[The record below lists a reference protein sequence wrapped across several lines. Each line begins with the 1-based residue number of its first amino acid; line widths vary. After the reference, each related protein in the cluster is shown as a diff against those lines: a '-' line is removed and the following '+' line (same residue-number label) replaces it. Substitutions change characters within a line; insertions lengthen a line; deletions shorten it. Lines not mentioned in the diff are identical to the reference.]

1 MENSKKIVVLDG
13 YTLCAGELNFDALRA
28 FGDVTVYDRA
38 AQADVARLIGDA
50 QIVLTNKAQIT
61 ADVMAACPQM
71 EYVGVTATGYNIVD
85 VAEAKR
91 RGIVVTNA
99 PAYSTQAVAQH
110 TFALLL
116 ESLNRV
122 GAYSGQVRGGAW
134 QASADFCFFS
144 EPMEEIA
151 GKTIGLI
158 GFGHIGQSVAKIAL
172 AFGMNVLVCVPHP
185 KAGWDDVRFVTLD
198 ELMKE
203 SDVVS
208 LHCPLTEENR
218 RMIDEK
224 AIARMKPGMR
234 IINTARGGL
243 VDESAMAAALESGR
257 VERVLFLPT
266 GNPPHKKEGLA
277 DKFDRLRMVE
287 LAVEHEAGMAV
298 CREEIDRDGV
308 IYTVDTL
315 AALKRKMPDCTLTYL
330 IGADTLRA
338 LGTWRRVETVIE
350 RCKFLVIMREG
361 ETREEVIRLA
371 GLWTQRGAQI
381 DFLDARKMDISS
393 TQIREQIQKGLPFE
407 RLVPQAVAD
416 YIHEHGLYGAKT
428 GMELNR

>member
-1 MENSKKIVVLDG
+1 MPE
-13 YTLCAGELNFDALRA
+13 
-28 FGDVTVYDRA
+28 
-38 AQADVARLIGDA
+38 
-50 QIVLTNKAQIT
+50 
-61 ADVMAACPQM
+61 
-71 EYVGVTATGYNIVD
+71 
-85 VAEAKR
+85 
-91 RGIVVTNA
+91 
-99 PAYSTQAVAQH
+99 
-110 TFALLL
+110 
-116 ESLNRV
+116 
-122 GAYSGQVRGGAW
+122 
-134 QASADFCFFS
+134 
-144 EPMEEIA
+144 
-151 GKTIGLI
+151 IGLMGGSFNPI
-158 GFGHIGQSVAKIAL
+158 HCGHVAL
-172 AFGMNVLVCVPHP
+172 A
-185 KAGWDDVRFVTLD
+185 R
-198 ELMKE
+198 
-203 SDVVS
+203 
-208 LHCPLTEENR
+208 
-218 RMIDEK
+218 
-224 AIARMKPGMR
+224 
-234 IINTARGGL
+234 
-243 VDESAMAAALESGR
+243 AALESSR

-350 RCKFLVIMREG
+350 RCKFLVMMREG

-416 YIHEHGLYGAKT
+416 YIHEHGLYRAKT

>member
-1 MENSKKIVVLDG
+1 MPE
-13 YTLCAGELNFDALRA
+13 
-28 FGDVTVYDRA
+28 
-38 AQADVARLIGDA
+38 
-50 QIVLTNKAQIT
+50 
-61 ADVMAACPQM
+61 
-71 EYVGVTATGYNIVD
+71 
-85 VAEAKR
+85 
-91 RGIVVTNA
+91 
-99 PAYSTQAVAQH
+99 
-110 TFALLL
+110 
-116 ESLNRV
+116 
-122 GAYSGQVRGGAW
+122 
-134 QASADFCFFS
+134 
-144 EPMEEIA
+144 
-151 GKTIGLI
+151 IGLMGGSFNPI
-158 GFGHIGQSVAKIAL
+158 HCGHVAL
-172 AFGMNVLVCVPHP
+172 A
-185 KAGWDDVRFVTLD
+185 R
-198 ELMKE
+198 
-203 SDVVS
+203 
-208 LHCPLTEENR
+208 
-218 RMIDEK
+218 
-224 AIARMKPGMR
+224 
-234 IINTARGGL
+234 
-243 VDESAMAAALESGR
+243 AALESGR

-298 CREEIDRDGV
+298 CQEEIDRDGV

-350 RCKFLVIMREG
+350 RCKFLVMMREG

>member
-1 MENSKKIVVLDG
+1 MPE
-13 YTLCAGELNFDALRA
+13 
-28 FGDVTVYDRA
+28 
-38 AQADVARLIGDA
+38 
-50 QIVLTNKAQIT
+50 
-61 ADVMAACPQM
+61 
-71 EYVGVTATGYNIVD
+71 
-85 VAEAKR
+85 
-91 RGIVVTNA
+91 
-99 PAYSTQAVAQH
+99 
-110 TFALLL
+110 
-116 ESLNRV
+116 
-122 GAYSGQVRGGAW
+122 
-134 QASADFCFFS
+134 
-144 EPMEEIA
+144 
-151 GKTIGLI
+151 IGLMGGSFNPI
-158 GFGHIGQSVAKIAL
+158 HCGHVAL
-172 AFGMNVLVCVPHP
+172 A
-185 KAGWDDVRFVTLD
+185 R
-198 ELMKE
+198 
-203 SDVVS
+203 
-208 LHCPLTEENR
+208 
-218 RMIDEK
+218 
-224 AIARMKPGMR
+224 
-234 IINTARGGL
+234 
-243 VDESAMAAALESGR
+243 AALESGR

-266 GNPPHKKEGLA
+266 GNPPHKREGLA

-350 RCKFLVIMREG
+350 RCKFLVMMREG

>member
-1 MENSKKIVVLDG
+1 MPD
-13 YTLCAGELNFDALRA
+13 
-28 FGDVTVYDRA
+28 
-38 AQADVARLIGDA
+38 IG
-50 QIVLTNKAQIT
+50 
-61 ADVMAACPQM
+61 VM
-71 EYVGVTATGYNIVD
+71 
-85 VAEAKR
+85 
-91 RGIVVTNA
+91 
-99 PAYSTQAVAQH
+99 
-110 TFALLL
+110 
-116 ESLNRV
+116 
-122 GAYSGQVRGGAW
+122 GG
-134 QASADFCFFS
+134 SFNPIHC
-144 EPMEEIA
+144 
-151 GKTIGLI
+151 
-158 GFGHIGQSVAKIAL
+158 GHVAL
-172 AFGMNVLVCVPHP
+172 A
-185 KAGWDDVRFVTLD
+185 R
-198 ELMKE
+198 
-203 SDVVS
+203 
-208 LHCPLTEENR
+208 
-218 RMIDEK
+218 
-224 AIARMKPGMR
+224 
-234 IINTARGGL
+234 
-243 VDESAMAAALESGR
+243 AALESGR

-350 RCKFLVIMREG
+350 RCKFLVMMREG

>member
-1 MENSKKIVVLDG
+1 M
-13 YTLCAGELNFDALRA
+13 
-28 FGDVTVYDRA
+28 
-38 AQADVARLIGDA
+38 
-50 QIVLTNKAQIT
+50 
-61 ADVMAACPQM
+61 
-71 EYVGVTATGYNIVD
+71 
-85 VAEAKR
+85 
-91 RGIVVTNA
+91 
-99 PAYSTQAVAQH
+99 
-110 TFALLL
+110 
-116 ESLNRV
+116 
-122 GAYSGQVRGGAW
+122 GG
-134 QASADFCFFS
+134 SFNPIHC
-144 EPMEEIA
+144 
-151 GKTIGLI
+151 
-158 GFGHIGQSVAKIAL
+158 GHVAL
-172 AFGMNVLVCVPHP
+172 A
-185 KAGWDDVRFVTLD
+185 R
-198 ELMKE
+198 
-203 SDVVS
+203 
-208 LHCPLTEENR
+208 
-218 RMIDEK
+218 
-224 AIARMKPGMR
+224 
-234 IINTARGGL
+234 
-243 VDESAMAAALESGR
+243 AALESGR

-350 RCKFLVIMREG
+350 RCKFLVMMREG

-371 GLWTQRGAQI
+371 GLWTQKGAQI

>member
-1 MENSKKIVVLDG
+1 MPE
-13 YTLCAGELNFDALRA
+13 
-28 FGDVTVYDRA
+28 
-38 AQADVARLIGDA
+38 
-50 QIVLTNKAQIT
+50 
-61 ADVMAACPQM
+61 
-71 EYVGVTATGYNIVD
+71 
-85 VAEAKR
+85 
-91 RGIVVTNA
+91 
-99 PAYSTQAVAQH
+99 
-110 TFALLL
+110 
-116 ESLNRV
+116 
-122 GAYSGQVRGGAW
+122 
-134 QASADFCFFS
+134 
-144 EPMEEIA
+144 
-151 GKTIGLI
+151 IGLMGGSFNPI
-158 GFGHIGQSVAKIAL
+158 HRGHVAL
-172 AFGMNVLVCVPHP
+172 A
-185 KAGWDDVRFVTLD
+185 R
-198 ELMKE
+198 
-203 SDVVS
+203 
-208 LHCPLTEENR
+208 
-218 RMIDEK
+218 
-224 AIARMKPGMR
+224 
-234 IINTARGGL
+234 
-243 VDESAMAAALESGR
+243 AALESGR

-350 RCKFLVIMREG
+350 RCKFLVMMREG

>member
-1 MENSKKIVVLDG
+1 MPE
-13 YTLCAGELNFDALRA
+13 
-28 FGDVTVYDRA
+28 
-38 AQADVARLIGDA
+38 
-50 QIVLTNKAQIT
+50 
-61 ADVMAACPQM
+61 
-71 EYVGVTATGYNIVD
+71 
-85 VAEAKR
+85 
-91 RGIVVTNA
+91 
-99 PAYSTQAVAQH
+99 
-110 TFALLL
+110 
-116 ESLNRV
+116 
-122 GAYSGQVRGGAW
+122 
-134 QASADFCFFS
+134 
-144 EPMEEIA
+144 
-151 GKTIGLI
+151 IGLMGGSFNPI
-158 GFGHIGQSVAKIAL
+158 HCGHVAL
-172 AFGMNVLVCVPHP
+172 A
-185 KAGWDDVRFVTLD
+185 R
-198 ELMKE
+198 
-203 SDVVS
+203 
-208 LHCPLTEENR
+208 
-218 RMIDEK
+218 
-224 AIARMKPGMR
+224 
-234 IINTARGGL
+234 
-243 VDESAMAAALESGR
+243 AALESGR

-315 AALKRKMPDCTLTYL
+315 AALKWKMPDCTLTYL

-350 RCKFLVIMREG
+350 RCKFLVMMREG

-393 TQIREQIQKGLPFE
+393 TQIREQIQKGVPFE

>member
-1 MENSKKIVVLDG
+1 MPE
-13 YTLCAGELNFDALRA
+13 
-28 FGDVTVYDRA
+28 
-38 AQADVARLIGDA
+38 
-50 QIVLTNKAQIT
+50 
-61 ADVMAACPQM
+61 
-71 EYVGVTATGYNIVD
+71 
-85 VAEAKR
+85 
-91 RGIVVTNA
+91 
-99 PAYSTQAVAQH
+99 
-110 TFALLL
+110 
-116 ESLNRV
+116 
-122 GAYSGQVRGGAW
+122 
-134 QASADFCFFS
+134 
-144 EPMEEIA
+144 
-151 GKTIGLI
+151 IGLMGGSFNPI
-158 GFGHIGQSVAKIAL
+158 HCGHVAL
-172 AFGMNVLVCVPHP
+172 A
-185 KAGWDDVRFVTLD
+185 R
-198 ELMKE
+198 
-203 SDVVS
+203 
-208 LHCPLTEENR
+208 
-218 RMIDEK
+218 
-224 AIARMKPGMR
+224 
-234 IINTARGGL
+234 
-243 VDESAMAAALESGR
+243 AALESGR

-338 LGTWRRVETVIE
+338 LGTWRRAETVIE
-350 RCKFLVIMREG
+350 RCKFLVMMREG

>member
-1 MENSKKIVVLDG
+1 MPE
-13 YTLCAGELNFDALRA
+13 
-28 FGDVTVYDRA
+28 
-38 AQADVARLIGDA
+38 
-50 QIVLTNKAQIT
+50 
-61 ADVMAACPQM
+61 
-71 EYVGVTATGYNIVD
+71 
-85 VAEAKR
+85 
-91 RGIVVTNA
+91 
-99 PAYSTQAVAQH
+99 
-110 TFALLL
+110 
-116 ESLNRV
+116 
-122 GAYSGQVRGGAW
+122 
-134 QASADFCFFS
+134 
-144 EPMEEIA
+144 
-151 GKTIGLI
+151 IGLMGGSFNPI
-158 GFGHIGQSVAKIAL
+158 HCGHVAL
-172 AFGMNVLVCVPHP
+172 A
-185 KAGWDDVRFVTLD
+185 R
-198 ELMKE
+198 
-203 SDVVS
+203 
-208 LHCPLTEENR
+208 
-218 RMIDEK
+218 
-224 AIARMKPGMR
+224 
-234 IINTARGGL
+234 
-243 VDESAMAAALESGR
+243 AALESGR

-350 RCKFLVIMREG
+350 RCKFLVMMREG

-381 DFLDARKMDISS
+381 DFLDARKMNISS

-407 RLVPQAVAD
+407 RLVPQVVAD

>member
-1 MENSKKIVVLDG
+1 MPE
-13 YTLCAGELNFDALRA
+13 
-28 FGDVTVYDRA
+28 
-38 AQADVARLIGDA
+38 
-50 QIVLTNKAQIT
+50 
-61 ADVMAACPQM
+61 
-71 EYVGVTATGYNIVD
+71 
-85 VAEAKR
+85 
-91 RGIVVTNA
+91 
-99 PAYSTQAVAQH
+99 
-110 TFALLL
+110 
-116 ESLNRV
+116 
-122 GAYSGQVRGGAW
+122 
-134 QASADFCFFS
+134 
-144 EPMEEIA
+144 
-151 GKTIGLI
+151 IGLMGGSFNPI
-158 GFGHIGQSVAKIAL
+158 HCGHVAL
-172 AFGMNVLVCVPHP
+172 A
-185 KAGWDDVRFVTLD
+185 R
-198 ELMKE
+198 
-203 SDVVS
+203 
-208 LHCPLTEENR
+208 
-218 RMIDEK
+218 
-224 AIARMKPGMR
+224 
-234 IINTARGGL
+234 
-243 VDESAMAAALESGR
+243 AALESGR

-308 IYTVDTL
+308 INTVDTL

-350 RCKFLVIMREG
+350 RCKFLVMMREG

>member
-1 MENSKKIVVLDG
+1 MPE
-13 YTLCAGELNFDALRA
+13 
-28 FGDVTVYDRA
+28 
-38 AQADVARLIGDA
+38 
-50 QIVLTNKAQIT
+50 
-61 ADVMAACPQM
+61 
-71 EYVGVTATGYNIVD
+71 
-85 VAEAKR
+85 
-91 RGIVVTNA
+91 
-99 PAYSTQAVAQH
+99 
-110 TFALLL
+110 
-116 ESLNRV
+116 
-122 GAYSGQVRGGAW
+122 
-134 QASADFCFFS
+134 
-144 EPMEEIA
+144 
-151 GKTIGLI
+151 IGLMGGSFNPI
-158 GFGHIGQSVAKIAL
+158 HCGHVAL
-172 AFGMNVLVCVPHP
+172 A
-185 KAGWDDVRFVTLD
+185 R
-198 ELMKE
+198 
-203 SDVVS
+203 
-208 LHCPLTEENR
+208 
-218 RMIDEK
+218 
-224 AIARMKPGMR
+224 
-234 IINTARGGL
+234 
-243 VDESAMAAALESGR
+243 AALESGR

-287 LAVEHEAGMAV
+287 LAVEHEAGVAV

-350 RCKFLVIMREG
+350 RCKFLVMMREG

-416 YIHEHGLYGAKT
+416 YIHKHGLYGAKT

>member
-1 MENSKKIVVLDG
+1 MPE
-13 YTLCAGELNFDALRA
+13 
-28 FGDVTVYDRA
+28 
-38 AQADVARLIGDA
+38 
-50 QIVLTNKAQIT
+50 
-61 ADVMAACPQM
+61 
-71 EYVGVTATGYNIVD
+71 
-85 VAEAKR
+85 
-91 RGIVVTNA
+91 
-99 PAYSTQAVAQH
+99 
-110 TFALLL
+110 
-116 ESLNRV
+116 
-122 GAYSGQVRGGAW
+122 
-134 QASADFCFFS
+134 
-144 EPMEEIA
+144 
-151 GKTIGLI
+151 IGLMGGSFNPI
-158 GFGHIGQSVAKIAL
+158 HCGHVAL
-172 AFGMNVLVCVPHP
+172 A
-185 KAGWDDVRFVTLD
+185 R
-198 ELMKE
+198 
-203 SDVVS
+203 
-208 LHCPLTEENR
+208 
-218 RMIDEK
+218 
-224 AIARMKPGMR
+224 
-234 IINTARGGL
+234 
-243 VDESAMAAALESGR
+243 AALENGR

-287 LAVEHEAGMAV
+287 LAVEHEVGMAV

-350 RCKFLVIMREG
+350 RCKFLVMMREG

>member
-1 MENSKKIVVLDG
+1 MPE
-13 YTLCAGELNFDALRA
+13 
-28 FGDVTVYDRA
+28 
-38 AQADVARLIGDA
+38 
-50 QIVLTNKAQIT
+50 
-61 ADVMAACPQM
+61 
-71 EYVGVTATGYNIVD
+71 
-85 VAEAKR
+85 
-91 RGIVVTNA
+91 
-99 PAYSTQAVAQH
+99 
-110 TFALLL
+110 
-116 ESLNRV
+116 
-122 GAYSGQVRGGAW
+122 
-134 QASADFCFFS
+134 
-144 EPMEEIA
+144 
-151 GKTIGLI
+151 IGLMGGSFNPI
-158 GFGHIGQSVAKIAL
+158 HCGHVAL
-172 AFGMNVLVCVPHP
+172 A
-185 KAGWDDVRFVTLD
+185 R
-198 ELMKE
+198 
-203 SDVVS
+203 
-208 LHCPLTEENR
+208 
-218 RMIDEK
+218 
-224 AIARMKPGMR
+224 
-234 IINTARGGL
+234 
-243 VDESAMAAALESGR
+243 AALESGR

-315 AALKRKMPDCTLTYL
+315 AALKRKMPDCTPTYL

-350 RCKFLVIMREG
+350 RCKFLVMMREG

-416 YIHEHGLYGAKT
+416 YIHKHGLYGAKT

>member
-1 MENSKKIVVLDG
+1 MPE
-13 YTLCAGELNFDALRA
+13 
-28 FGDVTVYDRA
+28 
-38 AQADVARLIGDA
+38 
-50 QIVLTNKAQIT
+50 
-61 ADVMAACPQM
+61 
-71 EYVGVTATGYNIVD
+71 
-85 VAEAKR
+85 
-91 RGIVVTNA
+91 
-99 PAYSTQAVAQH
+99 
-110 TFALLL
+110 
-116 ESLNRV
+116 
-122 GAYSGQVRGGAW
+122 
-134 QASADFCFFS
+134 
-144 EPMEEIA
+144 
-151 GKTIGLI
+151 IGLMGGSFNPI
-158 GFGHIGQSVAKIAL
+158 HCGHVAL
-172 AFGMNVLVCVPHP
+172 A
-185 KAGWDDVRFVTLD
+185 R
-198 ELMKE
+198 
-203 SDVVS
+203 
-208 LHCPLTEENR
+208 
-218 RMIDEK
+218 
-224 AIARMKPGMR
+224 
-234 IINTARGGL
+234 
-243 VDESAMAAALESGR
+243 AALESGR

-350 RCKFLVIMREG
+350 RCKFLVMMREG

-407 RLVPQAVAD
+407 RIVPQAVAD

>member
-1 MENSKKIVVLDG
+1 MPE
-13 YTLCAGELNFDALRA
+13 
-28 FGDVTVYDRA
+28 
-38 AQADVARLIGDA
+38 
-50 QIVLTNKAQIT
+50 
-61 ADVMAACPQM
+61 
-71 EYVGVTATGYNIVD
+71 
-85 VAEAKR
+85 
-91 RGIVVTNA
+91 
-99 PAYSTQAVAQH
+99 
-110 TFALLL
+110 
-116 ESLNRV
+116 
-122 GAYSGQVRGGAW
+122 
-134 QASADFCFFS
+134 
-144 EPMEEIA
+144 
-151 GKTIGLI
+151 IGLMGGSFNPI
-158 GFGHIGQSVAKIAL
+158 HCGHVAL
-172 AFGMNVLVCVPHP
+172 A
-185 KAGWDDVRFVTLD
+185 R
-198 ELMKE
+198 
-203 SDVVS
+203 
-208 LHCPLTEENR
+208 
-218 RMIDEK
+218 
-224 AIARMKPGMR
+224 
-234 IINTARGGL
+234 
-243 VDESAMAAALESGR
+243 AALESGR

-315 AALKRKMPDCTLTYL
+315 AALKRKMPNCTLTYL

-350 RCKFLVIMREG
+350 RCKFLVMMREG

>member
-1 MENSKKIVVLDG
+1 MPE
-13 YTLCAGELNFDALRA
+13 
-28 FGDVTVYDRA
+28 
-38 AQADVARLIGDA
+38 
-50 QIVLTNKAQIT
+50 
-61 ADVMAACPQM
+61 
-71 EYVGVTATGYNIVD
+71 
-85 VAEAKR
+85 
-91 RGIVVTNA
+91 
-99 PAYSTQAVAQH
+99 
-110 TFALLL
+110 
-116 ESLNRV
+116 
-122 GAYSGQVRGGAW
+122 
-134 QASADFCFFS
+134 
-144 EPMEEIA
+144 
-151 GKTIGLI
+151 IGLMGGSFNPI
-158 GFGHIGQSVAKIAL
+158 HCGHVAL
-172 AFGMNVLVCVPHP
+172 A
-185 KAGWDDVRFVTLD
+185 R
-198 ELMKE
+198 
-203 SDVVS
+203 
-208 LHCPLTEENR
+208 
-218 RMIDEK
+218 
-224 AIARMKPGMR
+224 
-234 IINTARGGL
+234 
-243 VDESAMAAALESGR
+243 AALESGR

-350 RCKFLVIMREG
+350 RCKFLVMMREG

-393 TQIREQIQKGLPFE
+393 TQIRELIHKGLPFE

>member
-1 MENSKKIVVLDG
+1 MPE
-13 YTLCAGELNFDALRA
+13 
-28 FGDVTVYDRA
+28 
-38 AQADVARLIGDA
+38 
-50 QIVLTNKAQIT
+50 
-61 ADVMAACPQM
+61 
-71 EYVGVTATGYNIVD
+71 
-85 VAEAKR
+85 
-91 RGIVVTNA
+91 
-99 PAYSTQAVAQH
+99 
-110 TFALLL
+110 
-116 ESLNRV
+116 
-122 GAYSGQVRGGAW
+122 
-134 QASADFCFFS
+134 
-144 EPMEEIA
+144 
-151 GKTIGLI
+151 IGLMGGSFNPI
-158 GFGHIGQSVAKIAL
+158 HCGHVAL
-172 AFGMNVLVCVPHP
+172 A
-185 KAGWDDVRFVTLD
+185 R
-198 ELMKE
+198 
-203 SDVVS
+203 
-208 LHCPLTEENR
+208 
-218 RMIDEK
+218 
-224 AIARMKPGMR
+224 
-234 IINTARGGL
+234 
-243 VDESAMAAALESGR
+243 AALESGR
-257 VERVLFLPT
+257 VERGLFLPT

-350 RCKFLVIMREG
+350 RCKFLVMMREG

>member
-1 MENSKKIVVLDG
+1 MPE
-13 YTLCAGELNFDALRA
+13 
-28 FGDVTVYDRA
+28 
-38 AQADVARLIGDA
+38 
-50 QIVLTNKAQIT
+50 
-61 ADVMAACPQM
+61 
-71 EYVGVTATGYNIVD
+71 
-85 VAEAKR
+85 
-91 RGIVVTNA
+91 
-99 PAYSTQAVAQH
+99 
-110 TFALLL
+110 
-116 ESLNRV
+116 
-122 GAYSGQVRGGAW
+122 
-134 QASADFCFFS
+134 
-144 EPMEEIA
+144 
-151 GKTIGLI
+151 IGLMGGSFNPI
-158 GFGHIGQSVAKIAL
+158 HCGHVAL
-172 AFGMNVLVCVPHP
+172 A
-185 KAGWDDVRFVTLD
+185 R
-198 ELMKE
+198 
-203 SDVVS
+203 
-208 LHCPLTEENR
+208 
-218 RMIDEK
+218 
-224 AIARMKPGMR
+224 
-234 IINTARGGL
+234 
-243 VDESAMAAALESGR
+243 AALESGR

-350 RCKFLVIMREG
+350 RCKFLVMMREG

-416 YIHEHGLYGAKT
+416 YIHDHGLYGAKT

>member
-1 MENSKKIVVLDG
+1 MPE
-13 YTLCAGELNFDALRA
+13 
-28 FGDVTVYDRA
+28 
-38 AQADVARLIGDA
+38 
-50 QIVLTNKAQIT
+50 
-61 ADVMAACPQM
+61 
-71 EYVGVTATGYNIVD
+71 
-85 VAEAKR
+85 
-91 RGIVVTNA
+91 
-99 PAYSTQAVAQH
+99 
-110 TFALLL
+110 
-116 ESLNRV
+116 
-122 GAYSGQVRGGAW
+122 
-134 QASADFCFFS
+134 
-144 EPMEEIA
+144 
-151 GKTIGLI
+151 IGLMGGSFNPI
-158 GFGHIGQSVAKIAL
+158 HCGHVAL
-172 AFGMNVLVCVPHP
+172 A
-185 KAGWDDVRFVTLD
+185 R
-198 ELMKE
+198 
-203 SDVVS
+203 
-208 LHCPLTEENR
+208 
-218 RMIDEK
+218 
-224 AIARMKPGMR
+224 
-234 IINTARGGL
+234 
-243 VDESAMAAALESGR
+243 AALESGR

-330 IGADTLRA
+330 IGAETLRA

-350 RCKFLVIMREG
+350 RCKFLVMMREG

>member
-1 MENSKKIVVLDG
+1 MPE
-13 YTLCAGELNFDALRA
+13 
-28 FGDVTVYDRA
+28 
-38 AQADVARLIGDA
+38 
-50 QIVLTNKAQIT
+50 
-61 ADVMAACPQM
+61 
-71 EYVGVTATGYNIVD
+71 
-85 VAEAKR
+85 
-91 RGIVVTNA
+91 
-99 PAYSTQAVAQH
+99 
-110 TFALLL
+110 
-116 ESLNRV
+116 
-122 GAYSGQVRGGAW
+122 
-134 QASADFCFFS
+134 
-144 EPMEEIA
+144 
-151 GKTIGLI
+151 IGLMGGSFNPI
-158 GFGHIGQSVAKIAL
+158 HCGHVAL
-172 AFGMNVLVCVPHP
+172 A
-185 KAGWDDVRFVTLD
+185 R
-198 ELMKE
+198 
-203 SDVVS
+203 
-208 LHCPLTEENR
+208 
-218 RMIDEK
+218 
-224 AIARMKPGMR
+224 
-234 IINTARGGL
+234 
-243 VDESAMAAALESGR
+243 AALESGR

-350 RCKFLVIMREG
+350 RCKFLVMMREG

-393 TQIREQIQKGLPFE
+393 TQIRKQIQKGLPFE

>member
-1 MENSKKIVVLDG
+1 MPEIGLMGGSFNPIHCGHV
-13 YTLCAGELNFDALRA
+13 ALA
-28 FGDVTVYDRA
+28 RA
-38 AQADVARLIGDA
+38 AR
-50 QIVLTNKAQIT
+50 
-61 ADVMAACPQM
+61 
-71 EYVGVTATGYNIVD
+71 
-85 VAEAKR
+85 
-91 RGIVVTNA
+91 
-99 PAYSTQAVAQH
+99 
-110 TFALLL
+110 
-116 ESLNRV
+116 
-122 GAYSGQVRGGAW
+122 
-134 QASADFCFFS
+134 
-144 EPMEEIA
+144 
-151 GKTIGLI
+151 
-158 GFGHIGQSVAKIAL
+158 
-172 AFGMNVLVCVPHP
+172 
-185 KAGWDDVRFVTLD
+185 
-198 ELMKE
+198 
-203 SDVVS
+203 
-208 LHCPLTEENR
+208 
-218 RMIDEK
+218 
-224 AIARMKPGMR
+224 
-234 IINTARGGL
+234 
-243 VDESAMAAALESGR
+243 ESGR

-287 LAVEHEAGMAV
+287 LAVEHETGMEV

-350 RCKFLVIMREG
+350 RCKFLVMMREG

>member
-1 MENSKKIVVLDG
+1 M
-13 YTLCAGELNFDALRA
+13 
-28 FGDVTVYDRA
+28 
-38 AQADVARLIGDA
+38 
-50 QIVLTNKAQIT
+50 
-61 ADVMAACPQM
+61 
-71 EYVGVTATGYNIVD
+71 
-85 VAEAKR
+85 
-91 RGIVVTNA
+91 
-99 PAYSTQAVAQH
+99 
-110 TFALLL
+110 
-116 ESLNRV
+116 
-122 GAYSGQVRGGAW
+122 GG
-134 QASADFCFFS
+134 SFNPIHC
-144 EPMEEIA
+144 
-151 GKTIGLI
+151 
-158 GFGHIGQSVAKIAL
+158 GHVAL
-172 AFGMNVLVCVPHP
+172 A
-185 KAGWDDVRFVTLD
+185 R
-198 ELMKE
+198 
-203 SDVVS
+203 
-208 LHCPLTEENR
+208 
-218 RMIDEK
+218 
-224 AIARMKPGMR
+224 
-234 IINTARGGL
+234 
-243 VDESAMAAALESGR
+243 AALESGR

-287 LAVEHEAGMAV
+287 LAVKHEAGMAV

-350 RCKFLVIMREG
+350 RCKFLVMMREG

>member
-1 MENSKKIVVLDG
+1 MPE
-13 YTLCAGELNFDALRA
+13 
-28 FGDVTVYDRA
+28 
-38 AQADVARLIGDA
+38 
-50 QIVLTNKAQIT
+50 
-61 ADVMAACPQM
+61 
-71 EYVGVTATGYNIVD
+71 
-85 VAEAKR
+85 
-91 RGIVVTNA
+91 
-99 PAYSTQAVAQH
+99 
-110 TFALLL
+110 
-116 ESLNRV
+116 
-122 GAYSGQVRGGAW
+122 
-134 QASADFCFFS
+134 
-144 EPMEEIA
+144 
-151 GKTIGLI
+151 IGLMGGSFNPI
-158 GFGHIGQSVAKIAL
+158 HCGHVAL
-172 AFGMNVLVCVPHP
+172 A
-185 KAGWDDVRFVTLD
+185 R
-198 ELMKE
+198 
-203 SDVVS
+203 
-208 LHCPLTEENR
+208 
-218 RMIDEK
+218 
-224 AIARMKPGMR
+224 
-234 IINTARGGL
+234 
-243 VDESAMAAALESGR
+243 AALESGR

-266 GNPPHKKEGLA
+266 GNPPHKKEELA

-350 RCKFLVIMREG
+350 RCKFLVMMREG

>member
-1 MENSKKIVVLDG
+1 M
-13 YTLCAGELNFDALRA
+13 
-28 FGDVTVYDRA
+28 
-38 AQADVARLIGDA
+38 
-50 QIVLTNKAQIT
+50 
-61 ADVMAACPQM
+61 
-71 EYVGVTATGYNIVD
+71 
-85 VAEAKR
+85 
-91 RGIVVTNA
+91 
-99 PAYSTQAVAQH
+99 
-110 TFALLL
+110 
-116 ESLNRV
+116 
-122 GAYSGQVRGGAW
+122 GG
-134 QASADFCFFS
+134 SFNPIHC
-144 EPMEEIA
+144 
-151 GKTIGLI
+151 
-158 GFGHIGQSVAKIAL
+158 GHVAL
-172 AFGMNVLVCVPHP
+172 A
-185 KAGWDDVRFVTLD
+185 R
-198 ELMKE
+198 
-203 SDVVS
+203 
-208 LHCPLTEENR
+208 
-218 RMIDEK
+218 
-224 AIARMKPGMR
+224 
-234 IINTARGGL
+234 
-243 VDESAMAAALESGR
+243 AALESSR

-350 RCKFLVIMREG
+350 RCKFLVMMREG

>member
-1 MENSKKIVVLDG
+1 MPE
-13 YTLCAGELNFDALRA
+13 
-28 FGDVTVYDRA
+28 
-38 AQADVARLIGDA
+38 
-50 QIVLTNKAQIT
+50 
-61 ADVMAACPQM
+61 
-71 EYVGVTATGYNIVD
+71 
-85 VAEAKR
+85 
-91 RGIVVTNA
+91 
-99 PAYSTQAVAQH
+99 
-110 TFALLL
+110 
-116 ESLNRV
+116 
-122 GAYSGQVRGGAW
+122 
-134 QASADFCFFS
+134 
-144 EPMEEIA
+144 
-151 GKTIGLI
+151 IGLMGGSFNPI
-158 GFGHIGQSVAKIAL
+158 HCGHVAL
-172 AFGMNVLVCVPHP
+172 A
-185 KAGWDDVRFVTLD
+185 R
-198 ELMKE
+198 
-203 SDVVS
+203 
-208 LHCPLTEENR
+208 
-218 RMIDEK
+218 
-224 AIARMKPGMR
+224 
-234 IINTARGGL
+234 
-243 VDESAMAAALESGR
+243 AALESGR

-350 RCKFLVIMREG
+350 RCKFLVMMREG

-381 DFLDARKMDISS
+381 DFLDARKMNISS

>member
-1 MENSKKIVVLDG
+1 MPE
-13 YTLCAGELNFDALRA
+13 
-28 FGDVTVYDRA
+28 
-38 AQADVARLIGDA
+38 
-50 QIVLTNKAQIT
+50 
-61 ADVMAACPQM
+61 
-71 EYVGVTATGYNIVD
+71 
-85 VAEAKR
+85 
-91 RGIVVTNA
+91 
-99 PAYSTQAVAQH
+99 
-110 TFALLL
+110 
-116 ESLNRV
+116 
-122 GAYSGQVRGGAW
+122 
-134 QASADFCFFS
+134 
-144 EPMEEIA
+144 
-151 GKTIGLI
+151 IGLMGGSFNPI
-158 GFGHIGQSVAKIAL
+158 HCGHVAL
-172 AFGMNVLVCVPHP
+172 A
-185 KAGWDDVRFVTLD
+185 R
-198 ELMKE
+198 
-203 SDVVS
+203 
-208 LHCPLTEENR
+208 
-218 RMIDEK
+218 
-224 AIARMKPGMR
+224 
-234 IINTARGGL
+234 
-243 VDESAMAAALESGR
+243 AALESGR

-330 IGADTLRA
+330 IGADTLCA

-350 RCKFLVIMREG
+350 RCKFLVMMREG

-416 YIHEHGLYGAKT
+416 YIHKHGLYGAKT

>member
-1 MENSKKIVVLDG
+1 MPE
-13 YTLCAGELNFDALRA
+13 
-28 FGDVTVYDRA
+28 
-38 AQADVARLIGDA
+38 
-50 QIVLTNKAQIT
+50 
-61 ADVMAACPQM
+61 
-71 EYVGVTATGYNIVD
+71 
-85 VAEAKR
+85 
-91 RGIVVTNA
+91 
-99 PAYSTQAVAQH
+99 
-110 TFALLL
+110 
-116 ESLNRV
+116 
-122 GAYSGQVRGGAW
+122 
-134 QASADFCFFS
+134 
-144 EPMEEIA
+144 
-151 GKTIGLI
+151 IGLMGGSFNPI
-158 GFGHIGQSVAKIAL
+158 HCGHVAL
-172 AFGMNVLVCVPHP
+172 A
-185 KAGWDDVRFVTLD
+185 R
-198 ELMKE
+198 
-203 SDVVS
+203 
-208 LHCPLTEENR
+208 
-218 RMIDEK
+218 
-224 AIARMKPGMR
+224 
-234 IINTARGGL
+234 
-243 VDESAMAAALESGR
+243 AALESGR

-315 AALKRKMPDCTLTYL
+315 AALKRKMPDCMLTYL

-350 RCKFLVIMREG
+350 RCKFLVMMREG

>member
-1 MENSKKIVVLDG
+1 MPE
-13 YTLCAGELNFDALRA
+13 
-28 FGDVTVYDRA
+28 
-38 AQADVARLIGDA
+38 
-50 QIVLTNKAQIT
+50 
-61 ADVMAACPQM
+61 
-71 EYVGVTATGYNIVD
+71 
-85 VAEAKR
+85 
-91 RGIVVTNA
+91 
-99 PAYSTQAVAQH
+99 
-110 TFALLL
+110 
-116 ESLNRV
+116 
-122 GAYSGQVRGGAW
+122 
-134 QASADFCFFS
+134 
-144 EPMEEIA
+144 
-151 GKTIGLI
+151 IGLMGGSFNPI
-158 GFGHIGQSVAKIAL
+158 HCGHVAL
-172 AFGMNVLVCVPHP
+172 A
-185 KAGWDDVRFVTLD
+185 R
-198 ELMKE
+198 
-203 SDVVS
+203 
-208 LHCPLTEENR
+208 
-218 RMIDEK
+218 
-224 AIARMKPGMR
+224 
-234 IINTARGGL
+234 
-243 VDESAMAAALESGR
+243 AALESGR

-266 GNPPHKKEGLA
+266 CNPPHKKEGLA

-350 RCKFLVIMREG
+350 RCKFLVMMREG

>member
-1 MENSKKIVVLDG
+1 MPE
-13 YTLCAGELNFDALRA
+13 
-28 FGDVTVYDRA
+28 
-38 AQADVARLIGDA
+38 
-50 QIVLTNKAQIT
+50 
-61 ADVMAACPQM
+61 
-71 EYVGVTATGYNIVD
+71 
-85 VAEAKR
+85 
-91 RGIVVTNA
+91 
-99 PAYSTQAVAQH
+99 
-110 TFALLL
+110 
-116 ESLNRV
+116 
-122 GAYSGQVRGGAW
+122 
-134 QASADFCFFS
+134 
-144 EPMEEIA
+144 
-151 GKTIGLI
+151 IGLMGGSFNPI
-158 GFGHIGQSVAKIAL
+158 HCGHVAL
-172 AFGMNVLVCVPHP
+172 A
-185 KAGWDDVRFVTLD
+185 R
-198 ELMKE
+198 
-203 SDVVS
+203 
-208 LHCPLTEENR
+208 
-218 RMIDEK
+218 
-224 AIARMKPGMR
+224 
-234 IINTARGGL
+234 
-243 VDESAMAAALESGR
+243 AALESGR

-287 LAVEHEAGMAV
+287 LAVEHETGMEV
-298 CREEIDRDGV
+298 CRDEIDRDGV

-350 RCKFLVIMREG
+350 RCKFLVMMREG

>member
-1 MENSKKIVVLDG
+1 MPE
-13 YTLCAGELNFDALRA
+13 
-28 FGDVTVYDRA
+28 
-38 AQADVARLIGDA
+38 
-50 QIVLTNKAQIT
+50 
-61 ADVMAACPQM
+61 
-71 EYVGVTATGYNIVD
+71 
-85 VAEAKR
+85 
-91 RGIVVTNA
+91 
-99 PAYSTQAVAQH
+99 
-110 TFALLL
+110 
-116 ESLNRV
+116 
-122 GAYSGQVRGGAW
+122 
-134 QASADFCFFS
+134 
-144 EPMEEIA
+144 
-151 GKTIGLI
+151 IGLMGGSFNPI
-158 GFGHIGQSVAKIAL
+158 HCGHVAL
-172 AFGMNVLVCVPHP
+172 A
-185 KAGWDDVRFVTLD
+185 R
-198 ELMKE
+198 
-203 SDVVS
+203 
-208 LHCPLTEENR
+208 
-218 RMIDEK
+218 
-224 AIARMKPGMR
+224 
-234 IINTARGGL
+234 
-243 VDESAMAAALESGR
+243 AALESGR

-266 GNPPHKKEGLA
+266 GNPPHKREGLA

-308 IYTVDTL
+308 IYTVDTQ
-315 AALKRKMPDCTLTYL
+315 AALNRKMPDCTLTYL

-350 RCKFLVIMREG
+350 RCKFLVMMREG

>member
-1 MENSKKIVVLDG
+1 MPE
-13 YTLCAGELNFDALRA
+13 
-28 FGDVTVYDRA
+28 
-38 AQADVARLIGDA
+38 
-50 QIVLTNKAQIT
+50 
-61 ADVMAACPQM
+61 
-71 EYVGVTATGYNIVD
+71 
-85 VAEAKR
+85 
-91 RGIVVTNA
+91 
-99 PAYSTQAVAQH
+99 
-110 TFALLL
+110 
-116 ESLNRV
+116 
-122 GAYSGQVRGGAW
+122 
-134 QASADFCFFS
+134 
-144 EPMEEIA
+144 
-151 GKTIGLI
+151 IGLMGGSFNPI
-158 GFGHIGQSVAKIAL
+158 HCRHVAL
-172 AFGMNVLVCVPHP
+172 A
-185 KAGWDDVRFVTLD
+185 R
-198 ELMKE
+198 
-203 SDVVS
+203 
-208 LHCPLTEENR
+208 
-218 RMIDEK
+218 
-224 AIARMKPGMR
+224 
-234 IINTARGGL
+234 
-243 VDESAMAAALESGR
+243 AALESGR

-315 AALKRKMPDCTLTYL
+315 ATLKRKMPDCTLTYL

-350 RCKFLVIMREG
+350 RCKFLVMMREG

>member
-1 MENSKKIVVLDG
+1 MPE
-13 YTLCAGELNFDALRA
+13 
-28 FGDVTVYDRA
+28 
-38 AQADVARLIGDA
+38 
-50 QIVLTNKAQIT
+50 
-61 ADVMAACPQM
+61 
-71 EYVGVTATGYNIVD
+71 
-85 VAEAKR
+85 
-91 RGIVVTNA
+91 
-99 PAYSTQAVAQH
+99 
-110 TFALLL
+110 
-116 ESLNRV
+116 
-122 GAYSGQVRGGAW
+122 
-134 QASADFCFFS
+134 
-144 EPMEEIA
+144 
-151 GKTIGLI
+151 IGLMGGSFNPI
-158 GFGHIGQSVAKIAL
+158 HCGHVAL
-172 AFGMNVLVCVPHP
+172 A
-185 KAGWDDVRFVTLD
+185 R
-198 ELMKE
+198 
-203 SDVVS
+203 
-208 LHCPLTEENR
+208 
-218 RMIDEK
+218 
-224 AIARMKPGMR
+224 
-234 IINTARGGL
+234 
-243 VDESAMAAALESGR
+243 AALESGR

-350 RCKFLVIMREG
+350 RCKFLVMMREG

-407 RLVPQAVAD
+407 RLVLQAVAD

>member
-1 MENSKKIVVLDG
+1 MPE
-13 YTLCAGELNFDALRA
+13 
-28 FGDVTVYDRA
+28 
-38 AQADVARLIGDA
+38 
-50 QIVLTNKAQIT
+50 
-61 ADVMAACPQM
+61 
-71 EYVGVTATGYNIVD
+71 
-85 VAEAKR
+85 
-91 RGIVVTNA
+91 
-99 PAYSTQAVAQH
+99 
-110 TFALLL
+110 
-116 ESLNRV
+116 
-122 GAYSGQVRGGAW
+122 
-134 QASADFCFFS
+134 
-144 EPMEEIA
+144 
-151 GKTIGLI
+151 IGLMGGSFNPI
-158 GFGHIGQSVAKIAL
+158 HCGHVAL
-172 AFGMNVLVCVPHP
+172 A
-185 KAGWDDVRFVTLD
+185 R
-198 ELMKE
+198 
-203 SDVVS
+203 
-208 LHCPLTEENR
+208 
-218 RMIDEK
+218 
-224 AIARMKPGMR
+224 
-234 IINTARGGL
+234 
-243 VDESAMAAALESGR
+243 AALESGR

-266 GNPPHKKEGLA
+266 GNPPHKKEGLD

-350 RCKFLVIMREG
+350 RCKFLVMMREG

-371 GLWTQRGAQI
+371 GLWTQRGEQI

>member
-1 MENSKKIVVLDG
+1 MPE
-13 YTLCAGELNFDALRA
+13 
-28 FGDVTVYDRA
+28 
-38 AQADVARLIGDA
+38 
-50 QIVLTNKAQIT
+50 
-61 ADVMAACPQM
+61 
-71 EYVGVTATGYNIVD
+71 
-85 VAEAKR
+85 
-91 RGIVVTNA
+91 
-99 PAYSTQAVAQH
+99 
-110 TFALLL
+110 
-116 ESLNRV
+116 
-122 GAYSGQVRGGAW
+122 
-134 QASADFCFFS
+134 
-144 EPMEEIA
+144 
-151 GKTIGLI
+151 IGLI
-158 GFGHIGQSVAKIAL
+158 GGSFNPIHCGHVAL
-172 AFGMNVLVCVPHP
+172 A
-185 KAGWDDVRFVTLD
+185 R
-198 ELMKE
+198 
-203 SDVVS
+203 
-208 LHCPLTEENR
+208 
-218 RMIDEK
+218 
-224 AIARMKPGMR
+224 
-234 IINTARGGL
+234 
-243 VDESAMAAALESGR
+243 AALESGR

-350 RCKFLVIMREG
+350 RCKFLVMMREG

>member
-1 MENSKKIVVLDG
+1 MPE
-13 YTLCAGELNFDALRA
+13 
-28 FGDVTVYDRA
+28 
-38 AQADVARLIGDA
+38 
-50 QIVLTNKAQIT
+50 
-61 ADVMAACPQM
+61 
-71 EYVGVTATGYNIVD
+71 
-85 VAEAKR
+85 
-91 RGIVVTNA
+91 
-99 PAYSTQAVAQH
+99 
-110 TFALLL
+110 
-116 ESLNRV
+116 
-122 GAYSGQVRGGAW
+122 
-134 QASADFCFFS
+134 
-144 EPMEEIA
+144 
-151 GKTIGLI
+151 IGLMGGSFNPI
-158 GFGHIGQSVAKIAL
+158 HCGHVAL
-172 AFGMNVLVCVPHP
+172 A
-185 KAGWDDVRFVTLD
+185 R
-198 ELMKE
+198 
-203 SDVVS
+203 
-208 LHCPLTEENR
+208 
-218 RMIDEK
+218 
-224 AIARMKPGMR
+224 
-234 IINTARGGL
+234 
-243 VDESAMAAALESGR
+243 AALESGR

-350 RCKFLVIMREG
+350 RCKFLVMMREG

-407 RLVPQAVAD
+407 RLVPQAVAN
-416 YIHEHGLYGAKT
+416 YMHEHGLYGAKT

>member
-1 MENSKKIVVLDG
+1 MPE
-13 YTLCAGELNFDALRA
+13 
-28 FGDVTVYDRA
+28 
-38 AQADVARLIGDA
+38 
-50 QIVLTNKAQIT
+50 
-61 ADVMAACPQM
+61 
-71 EYVGVTATGYNIVD
+71 
-85 VAEAKR
+85 
-91 RGIVVTNA
+91 
-99 PAYSTQAVAQH
+99 
-110 TFALLL
+110 
-116 ESLNRV
+116 
-122 GAYSGQVRGGAW
+122 
-134 QASADFCFFS
+134 
-144 EPMEEIA
+144 
-151 GKTIGLI
+151 IGLMGGSFNPI
-158 GFGHIGQSVAKIAL
+158 HCGHVAL
-172 AFGMNVLVCVPHP
+172 A
-185 KAGWDDVRFVTLD
+185 R
-198 ELMKE
+198 
-203 SDVVS
+203 
-208 LHCPLTEENR
+208 
-218 RMIDEK
+218 
-224 AIARMKPGMR
+224 
-234 IINTARGGL
+234 
-243 VDESAMAAALESGR
+243 AALESGR

-315 AALKRKMPDCTLTYL
+315 AALRRKMPDCTLTYL

-350 RCKFLVIMREG
+350 RCKFLVMMREG

>member
-1 MENSKKIVVLDG
+1 MPE
-13 YTLCAGELNFDALRA
+13 
-28 FGDVTVYDRA
+28 
-38 AQADVARLIGDA
+38 
-50 QIVLTNKAQIT
+50 
-61 ADVMAACPQM
+61 
-71 EYVGVTATGYNIVD
+71 
-85 VAEAKR
+85 
-91 RGIVVTNA
+91 
-99 PAYSTQAVAQH
+99 
-110 TFALLL
+110 
-116 ESLNRV
+116 
-122 GAYSGQVRGGAW
+122 
-134 QASADFCFFS
+134 
-144 EPMEEIA
+144 
-151 GKTIGLI
+151 IGLMGGSFNPI
-158 GFGHIGQSVAKIAL
+158 HCGHVAL
-172 AFGMNVLVCVPHP
+172 A
-185 KAGWDDVRFVTLD
+185 R
-198 ELMKE
+198 
-203 SDVVS
+203 
-208 LHCPLTEENR
+208 
-218 RMIDEK
+218 
-224 AIARMKPGMR
+224 
-234 IINTARGGL
+234 
-243 VDESAMAAALESGR
+243 AALESGR

-287 LAVEHEAGMAV
+287 LAVEHEAGMAF

-350 RCKFLVIMREG
+350 RCKFLVMMREG